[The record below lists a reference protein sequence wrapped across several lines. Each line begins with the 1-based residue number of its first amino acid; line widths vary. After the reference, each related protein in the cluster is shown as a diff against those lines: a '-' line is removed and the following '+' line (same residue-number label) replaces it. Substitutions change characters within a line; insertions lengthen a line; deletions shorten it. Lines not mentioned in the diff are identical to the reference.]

1 MAKLPKVP
9 KPDMKRVAHLG
20 ETVPVTRHI
29 PSAITLAALAA
40 GATAIPFAMYGN
52 WKGAVAATVVAA
64 ILDTMDGWIAR
75 LIGAGSEF
83 GAQLDSLADLVSFG
97 IAPSIV
103 IYMWTLT
110 HAGGAGWVM
119 ALIYAMCCA
128 IRLARF
134 NVESVDTDA
143 PPAKHFTGM
152 PTPIAAC
159 LILLPMQF
167 TFQFSNP
174 EFRNPMVTAVMIA
187 LVSIMMVSRVPTFS
201 LKRLH
206 IPKHRRMALAV
217 LAVPILASAVVYPW
231 ATLATGLIIYFATIP
246 VSVIQ
251 FAHEARKRRI
261 SLRDDDEI
269 DFGA

>member
-1 MAKLPKVP
+1 MA
-9 KPDMKRVAHLG
+9 RVATLS
-20 ETVPVTRHI
+20 ETVPLTRHI
-29 PSAITLAALAA
+29 PSAITLAGLCA

-52 WKGAVAATVVAA
+52 WKGAVAAVVIAA

-97 IAPSIV
+97 IVPSV
-103 IYMWTLT
+103 VVYMWTLT
-110 HAGGAGWVM
+110 GAGGAGWVM

-134 NVESVDTDA
+134 NVESIDVDA

-159 LILLPMQF
+159 LILLPMQL
-167 TFQFSNP
+167 TFHFSDP
-174 EFRNPMVTAVMIA
+174 AFRNPMVTAVMIA
-187 LVSIMMVSRVPTFS
+187 IVAIMMVSRVPTFS

-206 IPKHRRMALAV
+206 IPKNRRLTVTAV
-217 LAVPILASAVVYPW
+217 SLPIVASAILFPW
-231 ATLATGLIIYFATIP
+231 ATLAAGLAIYLSTIP
-246 VSVIQ
+246 FSVVQ
-251 FAHEARKRRI
+251 FAHERRKRRI
-261 SLRDDDEI
+261 SLRDDD
-269 DFGA
+269 